1 MENTLHATSNAHHFS
16 APCMALQA
24 LQECVVPVAPTCFL
38 LHASAG
44 ADVGALSAYIREIAK
59 TYHAYGA
66 ANFTF
71 IISDARALQL
81 GGFFTPENE
90 RALVGNLPIE
100 LHYLFVSEAG
110 GAHVIGPGRK
120 LCNRDEYVA
129 KAGAR

>member
-1 MENTLHATSNAHHFS
+1 MESTLYAKSLINMCAMPNNVPP
-16 APCMALQA
+16 AP
-24 LQECVVPVAPTCFL
+24 EKCVVPVAPTCFL
-38 LHASAG
+38 LLSPPG
-44 ADVGALSAYIREIAK
+44 TSIGALSVYIHEIAK

-66 ANFTF
+66 ENLTF

-81 GGFFTPENE
+81 GGFFTPEND